1 MMQILQYSI
10 QREDNPTMVA
20 KVDKDTCVGCA
31 TCVDACPEAAIEMED
46 EFPKVDPERCKDCGD
61 CEAACPTESIKAD
74 KKDK

>member
-1 MMQILQYSI
+1 
-10 QREDNPTMVA
+10 MVA
-20 KVDKDTCVGCA
+20 KVDKETCVGCA

-46 EFPKVDPERCKDCGD
+46 EFPKIDAERCKDCGD